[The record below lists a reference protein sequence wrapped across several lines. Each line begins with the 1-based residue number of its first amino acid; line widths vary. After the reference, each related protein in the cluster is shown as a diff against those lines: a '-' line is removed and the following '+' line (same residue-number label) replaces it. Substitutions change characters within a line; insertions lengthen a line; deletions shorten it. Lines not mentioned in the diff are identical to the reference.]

1 MASPQRIKERVTH
14 LFVVTAKGK
23 SDEIFFPREYSAA
36 QEYYHKC
43 LQAGL
48 SPTITKK
55 DVH

>member
-1 MASPQRIKERVTH
+1 MVVTQIKELVTH
-14 LFVVTAKGK
+14 LYIVTCKERK
-23 SDEIFFPREYSAA
+23 DEIFFPREVLAA

>member
-1 MASPQRIKERVTH
+1 MAVTQIKELVTY
-14 LFVVTAKGK
+14 LFIVTAKGK
-23 SDEIFFPREYSAA
+23 SDEIFFPREVLAA